1 MSGRGAATIDV
12 GELSMTVGGRR
23 VPAVPGFD
31 VLNPATNRVLGS
43 APSCSPEVL
52 EDAIASA
59 AAAAASWGADGS
71 ARGSV
76 LATAARLIREAADE
90 LALLVTSEQG
100 KPLADAHHEVRW
112 AADCLDYYAVIP
124 SPASVVRDDEAGRVE
139 VLRRPLG
146 PVAAIT
152 PWNFPMST
160 ACTKLAPA
168 LAAGNTVVLKP
179 SLYTPLATLRL
190 GELLREVFPP
200 GVLNV
205 VSGGDTLG
213 RSLVSDPRIRFVTLT
228 GSTETGREVAAA
240 VGRDLKHV
248 TLELGGND
256 AAILLDDVD
265 AARTARRLFWRAFGN
280 CGQVCAGIK
289 RVYVPAPLHDEF
301 VAAMV
306 ELAREARVGPGLDE
320 GVQMG
325 PVNNAPQLERV
336 ASLVRDAQSHGAVA
350 VTGGR
355 RTDHEGNFFPPTI
368 VTGVTD
374 GVRLVDEEQFGPA
387 LPVILYRDEADAVA
401 RANASCF
408 GLGGSVWSDDV
419 ERGEAVA
426 RRLQCGTA
434 WVNTHANLAVD
445 VPFSGHKAS
454 GLGVELGVAALE
466 ACTDVQ
472 VLWTHR
478 RKVSA

>member
-1 MSGRGAATIDV
+1 MGGGGAATIDV
-12 GELSMTVGGRR
+12 GELAMTVDGRR
-23 VPAVPGFD
+23 VPVGPGFN

-43 APSCSPEVL
+43 APSCTPEVL
-52 EDAIASA
+52 DEAI
-59 AAAAASWGADGS
+59 GS
-71 ARGSV
+71 AGAAFTAWQADDSARRAV
-76 LATAARLIREAADE
+76 LAGAAGVIREAADE

-112 AADCLDYYAVIP
+112 GADCLDYYASIP
-124 SPASVVRDDEAGRVE
+124 PASTVVRDDQAGKIE
-139 VLRRPLG
+139 VLRRPVG

-152 PWNFPMST
+152 PWNFPVST
-160 ACTKLAPA
+160 VCTKLAPA

-179 SLYTPLATLRL
+179 SPYTPLATLRL

-205 VSGGDTLG
+205 VSGGDMLG
-213 RSLVSDPRIRFVTLT
+213 RCLVSDPRIRFVTLT

-240 VGRDLKHV
+240 VGRDLKHM

-265 AARTARRLFWRAFGN
+265 AASTARRLFWRAFGN

-289 RVYVPAPLHDEF
+289 RVYVPARLHDEF
-301 VAAMV
+301 VAAMA
-306 ELAREARVGPGLDE
+306 ELAREARVGPGLDD

-336 ASLVRDAQSHGAVA
+336 AGLVRDAQSHGGVAVA
-350 VTGGR
+350 GGR

-368 VTGVTD
+368 IAGVTD
-374 GVRLVDEEQFGPA
+374 GVRLVDEEQFGPV
-387 LPVILYRDEADAVA
+387 LPVIAYRDEADAVA
-401 RANASCF
+401 RANASSF

-426 RRLQCGTA
+426 RRLECGTA

-454 GLGVELGVAALE
+454 GIGAELGVAALE

-472 VLWTHR
+472 VVWTHR
-478 RKVSA
+478 RKVAA